1 MPYYLLLKENYNF
14 STGKSTYKNM
24 GVYSASSISVAKK
37 KLQKW
42 VDMGKKPKGQYMFIN
57 STSAKSS
64 KYYEKTKK
72 ITKRR
77 KRR

>member
-1 MPYYLLLKENYNF
+1 MPNYLLLKARKNDF
-14 STGKSTYKNM
+14 VNM
-24 GVYSASSISVAKK
+24 GVYRATSISVAKK

-64 KYYEKTKK
+64 KWYEKSKK
-72 ITKRR
+72 R
-77 KRR
+77 K